1 MQSFHSWFSF
11 FFLSSFDGMQAL
23 GSKITALG
31 RKEFHVTWL
40 AFFLPHHIGFRW
52 AAGSWAAKSSPRR
65 NNKKRIVSKSWCCF
79 TVIFYF
85 HNFAGEKYIC
95 MVFRDTVAWVSLLRA
110 NLTTSPFP
118 QKFAGFTFP
127 KSRKSQPLAH
137 QRGQP
142 LGSYLFPHLCHAT
155 SDMGEHALPCHAGCG
170 RARVSMPCRIRES
183 TRIHATGYGRA
194 RVSMPRRI
202 RES

>member
-1 MQSFHSWFSF
+1 M
-11 FFLSSFDGMQAL
+11 
-23 GSKITALG
+23 
-31 RKEFHVTWL
+31 
-40 AFFLPHHIGFRW
+40 
-52 AAGSWAAKSSPRR
+52 
-65 NNKKRIVSKSWCCF
+65 SKSWCCF

-170 RARVSMPCRIRES
+170 RARVSMPRRIRES
-183 TRIHATGYGRA
+183 TRIHATGYERA
-194 RVSMPRRI
+194 RVSMPGDTGEHAYPCRAGYGRVNEPSHSWL
-202 RES
+202 RVQFWLLWD